1 MQKIKDLI
9 TKIVLELKYPSVDF
23 VVEHPRE
30 EKMGDYSVNVAM
42 VLTKQVGKNPREIAS
57 QIVEKIIKDPTF
69 IDAFEKVEVAGAG
82 FINFYLKQEFF
93 LEEVKKATSR
103 GYGESE
109 KLKGQKTFVEFT
121 DPNPF
126 KEFHIGHLMSNT
138 IGESLARILG
148 ANGAT
153 VKRANYQG
161 DVGLHVA
168 KSIWGWQN
176 KMLEDKNM
184 VIAIEWAE
192 RVADVIKKYRD
203 QAVIVWVK
211 IEYGKNENEI

>member
-93 LEEVKKATSR
+93 LEEVKK
-103 GYGESE
+103 
-109 KLKGQKTFVEFT
+109 
-121 DPNPF
+121 
-126 KEFHIGHLMSNT
+126 
-138 IGESLARILG
+138 
-148 ANGAT
+148 
-153 VKRANYQG
+153 VKRH
-161 DVGLHVA
+161 LLSLPIPIH
-168 KSIWGWQN
+168 S
-176 KMLEDKNM
+176 KNSTLD
-184 VIAIEWAE
+184 IS
-192 RVADVIKKYRD
+192 
-203 QAVIVWVK
+203 
-211 IEYGKNENEI
+211 